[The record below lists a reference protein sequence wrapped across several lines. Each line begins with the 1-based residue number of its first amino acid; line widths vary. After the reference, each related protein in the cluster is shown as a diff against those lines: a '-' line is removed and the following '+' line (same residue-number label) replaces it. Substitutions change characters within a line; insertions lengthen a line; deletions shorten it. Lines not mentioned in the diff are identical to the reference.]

1 MKKSAIVLT
10 LIMGLFLSAFQLEAA
25 KPDLKTVKFSVNMHC
40 ASCQQKIME
49 NLPFEKGVKE
59 VKADLATKIVEVT
72 YDAKKT
78 DPEKI
83 KAAIQKLGYEVK
95 TPEEASANANQP
107 EHKCTG
113 QKEEGHKCQ
122 KEGADAKQEHK
133 CTGQKD
139 AKTGDAEHKCTGQ
152 KDDAKTGDA
161 EHKCTGQK
169 DDKSGSAEH
178 KCTGEKKA
186 DGTTE
191 PHKCNHE
198 KK

>member
-1 MKKSAIVLT
+1 MMKKSAIVLT
-10 LIMGLFLSAFQLEAA
+10 LILGLFLSAFQLEAA
-25 KPDLKTVKFSVNMHC
+25 KPDLKTVKFWVKMNC

-49 NLPFEKGVKE
+49 NIPFEKGVKE

-95 TPEEASANANQP
+95 TPEEAAAATEKKEGT
-107 EHKCTG
+107 EHKCQG
-113 QKEEGHKCQ
+113 AADQK
-122 KEGADAKQEHK
+122 EHK

-139 AKTGDAEHKCTGQ
+139 AKSGEAEHKCTGQ
-152 KDDAKTGDA
+152 KDGKTGEA

-169 DDKSGSAEH
+169 EASTGSAEH

-191 PHKCNHE
+191 PHKCNH
-198 KK
+198 KNP